1 MKKIFAIFVCVLALS
16 VNVFSQE
23 IELRMVSID
32 TTPISDVTKVK
43 NIEMLENEV
52 TLALYISV
60 MGEQPEKAS
69 NNLAGDMLGSF
80 GIKSKNKKK
89 TYYQELGVHD
99 NHPVVAISFYD
110 AIYFCNKLSKIY
122 GLTPVYAVDGQN
134 DETQWDYNIHSGEFI
149 KGKITQSI
157 QANGYRLPTEIE
169 WLFAAKGNQDY
180 FYPGSDNIDE
190 VAWYSKNSKRKT
202 NEIAQK
208 KANGFGLY
216 DMLGNVEEWT
226 FRTRLNKSI
235 ISENEQAEQRIG
247 KKNADGSVVTYA
259 YIQDPLSTSVPG
271 RNFKSVAL
279 VCKDMWY
286 ATNSNTSRCNEQSEE
301 RGFRIVRTIT
311 E

>member
-1 MKKIFAIFVCVLALS
+1 MKKIFTIFVCVLALS

-32 TTPISDVTKVK
+32 TTPIADVTKVK
-43 NIEMLENEV
+43 NIEMLEHEV
-52 TLALYISV
+52 TLALYNSV
-60 MGEQPEKAS
+60 MREQPEKVS
-69 NNLAGDMLGSF
+69 NNLASDMLGSLAKNL
-80 GIKSKNKKK
+80 KSKKK

-122 GLTPVYAVDGQN
+122 GLTPVYAVDGEN

-169 WLFAAKGNQDY
+169 WVFAAKGNQDY

-226 FRTRLNKSI
+226 FKTRLDKSI
-235 ISENEQAEQRIG
+235 VSENEQAAQNLG
-247 KKNADGSVVTYA
+247 KKNADGSVITYVN
-259 YIQDPLSTSVPG
+259 IRDPLATIVHG
-271 RNFKSVAL
+271 KNFKTLAL
-279 VCKDMWY
+279 GCKDMWY
-286 ATNSNTSRCNEQSEE
+286 DLNRKTCSCNEQSEE

>member
-1 MKKIFAIFVCVLALS
+1 MKNIFAIFVCVLALS

-32 TTPISDVTKVK
+32 TTSIADVTKVK
-43 NIEMLENEV
+43 NIEMLEHEV
-52 TLALYISV
+52 TLALYESV
-60 MGEQPEKAS
+60 MGEIPEKAN
-69 NNLAGDMLGSF
+69 NNLAKEMLGSF
-80 GIKSKNKKK
+80 GIKQKNTKK
-89 TYYQELGVHD
+89 TFYQEKGVHD
-99 NHPVVAISFYD
+99 NHPVVGISFYD

-122 GLTPVYAVDGQN
+122 GFMPVYAVNGQN

-169 WLFAAKGNQDY
+169 WLYAAKGNQDY

-226 FRTRLNKSI
+226 YKTRLNKSI
-235 ISENEQAEQRIG
+235 VSENEEAEQMLG
-247 KKNADGSVVTYA
+247 KKNEDGSVVTGVS
-259 YIQDPLSTSVPG
+259 IRDPLYTSVPG
-271 RNFKSVAL
+271 KNFKTLAL

-286 ATNSNTSRCNEQSEE
+286 VNRHTSSCDTQSDE
-301 RGFRIVRTIT
+301 RGFRIVRSIT